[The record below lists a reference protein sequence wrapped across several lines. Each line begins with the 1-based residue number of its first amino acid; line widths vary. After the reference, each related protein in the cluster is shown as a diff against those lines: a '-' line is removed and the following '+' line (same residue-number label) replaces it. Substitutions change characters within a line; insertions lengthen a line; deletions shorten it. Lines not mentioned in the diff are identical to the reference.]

1 MKENKTLVS
10 HGNMKQEWG
19 REMCIDQCNF
29 NDRMELAWLRL
40 GKWRLRCERRDVP
53 YVMQLRMWLI
63 CY

>member
-1 MKENKTLVS
+1 
-10 HGNMKQEWG
+10 MKQEWG